1 MHITILSDIL
11 TQYYE
16 SWLVVHNLA
25 VVPRL
30 LANNLYDR
38 DYLLTNELILK
49 YTNGEKTYLFS
60 FGTPSIY
67 PKMSSQN
74 LSLEEKERIV
84 RTIVKENWF
93 GAELLIF
100 GLGYEKNWDFVEEL
114 IPFLSYKSLS
124 ELIRVASIEN
134 FSELTLCAI
143 KEQSKR
149 ARVKFEL

>member
-1 MHITILSDIL
+1 MYITILSDIV
-11 TQYYE
+11 THYYKTY
-16 SWLVVHNLA
+16 LNVHLS
-25 VVPRL
+25 VIPRL
-30 LANNLYDR
+30 ITNNLYNR
-38 DYLLTNELILK
+38 HYLLTNELILK

-74 LSLEEKERIV
+74 LSSGEKERII
-84 RTIVKENWF
+84 RTIIKENWF

-100 GLGYEKNWDFVEEL
+100 GLSYEKNWDLVEEL
-114 IPFLSYKSLS
+114 IPFLSYEGLS
-124 ELIRVASIEN
+124 ELIRVALIEN

-149 ARVKFEL
+149 EKVEFEL